1 VTEALAVGIDLGGSA
16 TRALVV
22 DHAGTVLGAGQAGG
36 GNPTSLGTAKALA
49 ELGAALGTAL
59 AGVAANKV
67 ESLYL
72 GMAGGGALSDPVVAR
87 AYTALF
93 DDVGVT
99 ARPVLIG
106 DALCAFASATSE
118 PDGTVLLAGTGA
130 TAGAVRG
137 HALAAVAD
145 GWGWLLGD
153 QGSGFWIGREA
164 VRAVLAE
171 LAGIGPP
178 TTLRPLVLAE
188 LGLPADAAP
197 GHVVI
202 HAVTSRPPIALAR
215 LAEPVAGQASVD
227 ATAASICA
235 RAAGLLVDSMA
246 RVRDRTE
253 RTPVVLNGSVVRS
266 PDSPVGAQVRQ
277 LLSARF
283 AGPVFAP
290 PDGAAGAA
298 WLALRALIGDGAA
311 EAAHERIQ
319 LTRPALT

>member
-1 VTEALAVGIDLGGSA
+1 
-16 TRALVV
+16 
-22 DHAGTVLGAGQAGG
+22 
-36 GNPTSLGTAKALA
+36 
-49 ELGAALGTAL
+49 
-59 AGVAANKV
+59 
-67 ESLYL
+67 
-72 GMAGGGALSDPVVAR
+72 M
-87 AYTALF
+87 F
-93 DDVGVT
+93 DDAGVT

-106 DALCAFASATSE
+106 DALCAFASATPE

-153 QGSGFWIGREA
+153 QGSGFWMGREA

-215 LAEPVAGQASVD
+215 LAEPVAGHATAD
-227 ATAASICA
+227 AAAASICA

-283 AGPVFAP
+283 AGALPDP
-290 PDGAAGAA
+290 PPA
-298 WLALRALIGDGAA
+298 
-311 EAAHERIQ
+311 
-319 LTRPALT
+319 RPGWRCAR

>member
-1 VTEALAVGIDLGGSA
+1 MEALAVGVDLGGSG

-22 DHAGTVLGAGQAGG
+22 DHTGTVVGAGQAGG
-36 GNPTSLGTAKALA
+36 GNPTSHGTPKALT
-49 ELGAALGTAL
+49 ELGAALGGAL
-59 AGVAANKV
+59 AGVNADKV
-67 ESLYL
+67 ESLFL

-87 AYTALF
+87 AYAALF
-93 DDVGVT
+93 DDLGVT

-106 DALCAFASATSE
+106 DALCAFASATPE

-130 TAGAVRG
+130 TAAAIRG
-137 HALAAVAD
+137 HAIATASD

-153 QGSGFWIGREA
+153 HGSGFWIGREA

-178 TTLRPLVLAE
+178 TILRPLVLAE
-188 LGLPADAAP
+188 LGLPVDATP

-215 LAEPVAGQASVD
+215 LAEPVAGQASGD

-266 PDSPVGAQVRQ
+266 PDSPVGAQVRR
-277 LLSARF
+277 LLSERF
-283 AGPVFAP
+283 GGPVFAP
-290 PDGAAGAA
+290 QDGAVGAA
-298 WLALRALIGDGAA
+298 WLALRALIGDAAA
-311 EAAHERIQ
+311 EASHERIR